1 VNYVHFTGKML
12 K

>member
-1 VNYVHFTGKML
+1 VKHVHFTGKML